1 MIKLNQNK
9 KQIRRKKEILIEKQM
24 LPMKVEN
31 NFLNIFKK
39 RKFPIKPTQRKGS
52 LSDFACVAKVSDHL
66 CLKILTPMKMLEGLS
81 IALA

>member
-1 MIKLNQNK
+1 
-9 KQIRRKKEILIEKQM
+9 M

-39 RKFPIKPTQRKGS
+39 GIFPIKPTQRKGS
-52 LSDFACVAKVSDHL
+52 LSDLACVAKVSDHL
-66 CLKILTPMKMLEGLS
+66 CLKMLTPKQMLQGLS